1 MREVDISSNGSLRN
15 RKNENS
21 MEGIDTEKVQEKPK
35 TWKLLNWDQ
44 IPKWQQY
51 VTLQLHLVELRLNAF
66 VGTTS
71 TSLEDIDLSLD
82 RSRTLLEV

>member
-51 VTLQLHLVELRLNAF
+51 VTLQLHLVELRLNAV